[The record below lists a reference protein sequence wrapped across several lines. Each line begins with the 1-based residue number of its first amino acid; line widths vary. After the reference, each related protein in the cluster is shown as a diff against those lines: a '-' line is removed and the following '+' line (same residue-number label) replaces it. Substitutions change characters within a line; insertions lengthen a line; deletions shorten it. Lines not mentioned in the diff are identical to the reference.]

1 MAAPGW
7 GTVPRRIDNSNR
19 ATNAS
24 FITRNQIRLEKCN
37 ESKRQGKVGRP
48 SKPGHL
54 RGFLTVLFRLDV
66 LRAVIADT
74 TNAAKTS
81 KPVETDI
88 QLLALL
94 RKRAAASMEA
104 AAQFRAS
111 NRHDLEE
118 KEMAQV
124 KIVDEYASKVH
135 TLGQDQVE
143 AIIKQA
149 TAKLHASGQL
159 NEGSVM
165 KALFGPSGALTGQ
178 PVERGSIARRVKEL
192 IQAP

>member
-1 MAAPGW
+1 MDSS
-7 GTVPRRIDNSNR
+7 PR
-19 ATNAS
+19 
-24 FITRNQIRLEKCN
+24 L
-37 ESKRQGKVGRP
+37 
-48 SKPGHL
+48 
-54 RGFLTVLFRLDV
+54 RLDV
-66 LRAVIADT
+66 LRAVIAET

-94 RKRAAASMEA
+94 RKRAAAGMEA

-124 KIVDEYASKVH
+124 KIVDEYASQVQ

-143 AIIKQA
+143 EIIKQV

-178 PVERGSIARRVKEL
+178 AVERGTIARRVKEL
-192 IQAP
+192 IQAS